1 MSKKLTLPLTARRA
15 AGDADFWRIR
25 TFLREVFLASDRSPR
40 CWQAADL
47 DYWRWHWSENLEQG
61 ALDDFFLWETADGR
75 IAAALTH
82 GDVGVNYLQVH
93 PDAQSREL
101 EEAMIRVAERE
112 MTIAVD
118 GGGRKLAILADEDD
132 HEREEMLR
140 SRGYERF
147 VSPDYGERKRGRD
160 LDSPVNVPEVPSGYR
175 LQSMG
180 DPSALPA
187 RSLAS
192 WRAFHPDEPDDG
204 ADPTGSWYANVQRA
218 PMYRRDLDVVVV
230 AEDGEIASFC
240 TALFDDVTRTG
251 LLVLVGT
258 ATGHQR
264 RGLGR
269 TVVLEAMRRLK
280 AMGATWA
287 TVYSYEPP
295 AHALY
300 ASAGLETIVRAYAWR
315 KTLDTQGGTDEA

>member
-1 MSKKLTLPLTARRA
+1 MKKRLILPLTPRRA
-15 AGDADFWRIR
+15 DGDTDFWTIR
-25 TFLREVFLASDRSPR
+25 SFLREVFLARGRSLR

-61 ALDDFFLWETADGR
+61 TMDDFFLWETANSR

-82 GDVGVNYLQVH
+82 GDLGVVYLQVH
-93 PDAQSREL
+93 PDVQSRAL
-101 EEAMIRVAERE
+101 EEEMIRVAEHE
-112 MTIAVD
+112 MTVPVD

-132 HEREEMLR
+132 KEREALLA

-147 VSPDYGERKRGRD
+147 VSPHYGERKRGRA
-160 LDSPVNVPEVPSGYR
+160 LDSPVNVPELPSGYR
-175 LQSMG
+175 MESMG
-180 DPSALPA
+180 DASSLPA

-218 PMYRRDLDVVVV
+218 PTYRRDLDVVVV
-230 AEDGEIASFC
+230 AENGEIASFC
-240 TALFDDVTRTG
+240 TAFFDDVTRTG

-258 ATGHQR
+258 ATAHQR

-269 TVVLEAMRRLK
+269 TVVLETMRRLR

-315 KTLDTQGGTDEA
+315 KTWNTQGGTDEA